1 MEETTTPAAEVL
13 LVDLSSIAYPL
24 WHMNQGEPDPNST
37 SRKIVAKVREL
48 AKDHAHAAICKDSGR
63 SFRKDLTDTYKAN
76 RPESDATLQHQIR
89 LACDQFAAL
98 GFPVWGAAGFEAD
111 DVLASAAARSIE
123 AGFDVMV
130 VSDDKDLLQ
139 LVGGPVR
146 QFRPTKAQIY
156 DAAKVKEEYG
166 IEPGQMVD
174 YLALVGDKADNIYG
188 ANGIGPKTA
197 SVLLQ
202 TYRTLD
208 AVLQTL
214 TERPDVFKPAAAKS
228 LDEFRPRVALV
239 RQLIELR
246 LDAPVPFDEVLQPRT
261 AAAAPVS
268 DFNPDAIDEGDD
280 MENNET
286 AAALPEVVATG
297 ASVQPEQPKALAVVE
312 RPTVPAVVEVVPF
325 ERALEPRNLKD
336 ARQMALE
343 MFQSGMFSAYGS
355 PQAVFATIA
364 LGREMGIP
372 MMASLRQIH
381 VVEGKQTLSAQLMVA
396 LVLRS
401 GVADYFRPK
410 LVSSTRAVWETKR
423 KGSEPFELEHTIEMA
438 QTAGLVKA
446 GSGWAKNPADMLN
459 ARCSSR
465 LARLIY
471 PDIIGNLYTPEEIQD
486 DRAEA
491 AALARV
497 VA

>member
-1 MEETTTPAAEVL
+1 M
-13 LVDLSSIAYPL
+13 
-24 WHMNQGEPDPNST
+24 
-37 SRKIVAKVREL
+37 
-48 AKDHAHAAICKDSGR
+48 
-63 SFRKDLTDTYKAN
+63 
-76 RPESDATLQHQIR
+76 
-89 LACDQFAAL
+89 
-98 GFPVWGAAGFEAD
+98 
-111 DVLASAAARSIE
+111 
-123 AGFDVMV
+123 
-130 VSDDKDLLQ
+130 
-139 LVGGPVR
+139 
-146 QFRPTKAQIY
+146 
-156 DAAKVKEEYG
+156 
-166 IEPGQMVD
+166 
-174 YLALVGDKADNIYG
+174 
-188 ANGIGPKTA
+188 
-197 SVLLQ
+197 
-202 TYRTLD
+202 
-208 AVLQTL
+208 
-214 TERPDVFKPAAAKS
+214 
-228 LDEFRPRVALV
+228 
-239 RQLIELR
+239 
-246 LDAPVPFDEVLQPRT
+246 
-261 AAAAPVS
+261 
-268 DFNPDAIDEGDD
+268 
-280 MENNET
+280 
-286 AAALPEVVATG
+286 
-297 ASVQPEQPKALAVVE
+297 
-312 RPTVPAVVEVVPF
+312 VEVVPF